1 MERALGFSPLGGRW
15 SGFQKG
21 LFSWAQKGN
30 AMVALF
36 GLAFVES
43 IFFPLPPDALLVLL
57 GLAAPRRALR
67 YALMC
72 LGGSI
77 TGGMVG
83 YFLGL
88 KFWQLGQPLVSAYV
102 SSHTFEQIRQY
113 FVSYDAWA
121 IAIAG
126 FTPIPYKVF
135 TLSAGFFRIDFSTF
149 VIASALSRGARFFLV
164 GGLLFLFGP
173 IAETFIRRY
182 FNLLSLALL
191 VLVVLGFLV
200 LPFVLR

>member
-1 MERALGFSPLGGRW
+1 VSPLDGRW
-15 SGFQKG
+15 SGFQNG

-30 AMVALF
+30 ARIALL
-36 GLAFVES
+36 GLAFVEA
-43 IFFPLPPDALLVLL
+43 IFFPLPPDALLILL
-57 GLAAPRRALR
+57 GLAVPRQALR

-72 LGGSI
+72 LVGSTVGGI
-77 TGGMVG
+77 TG

-88 KFWQLGQPLVSAYV
+88 KFWQLGQPLVAAYISAN
-102 SSHTFEQIRQY
+102 TFEQIRQY

-121 IAIAG
+121 ITIAG

-149 VIASALSRGARFFLV
+149 VVASILSRGARFFLV
-164 GGLLFLFGP
+164 GGLLFFFGSR
-173 IAETFIRRY
+173 AETFIRRY
-182 FNLLSLALL
+182 FNLLSLALV